1 MLSVIALLAL
11 VQTAPAAAPSR
22 STALTAEIRTT
33 SYGVPHVRAAGF
45 AGVAFGLGYAFAKA
59 DLCTVAD
66 RWVTAGLTDLMP
78 RIFATGLAPVEHACG
93 LALLGLD
100 IAAPLRAPLARH
112 LLQGL
117 RV

>member
-1 MLSVIALLAL
+1 MAGQGLNLGLRDAAQLAHALPDWLAAPQADPSPLLA
-11 VQTAPAAAPSR
+11 TFA
-22 STALTAEIRTT
+22 
-33 SYGVPHVRAAGF
+33 RAR
-45 AGVAFGLGYAFAKA
+45 L
-59 DLCTVAD
+59 AD